1 MRGPPILAAVLAA
14 AVGLTLAACGEG
26 TDPKATVEATTAADE
41 RLAERI
47 QEELR
52 VYEEGF
58 DLESVPEA
66 QADQLAPVVDNLPQ
80 AAGGIDILRVNEGV
94 VEAET
99 DFPDDEEGAVTGR
112 LICGA
117 IERVVAGKEDVG
129 GHRVLGEEGSVLAE
143 CETDDAD
150 FP

>member
-1 MRGPPILAAVLAA
+1 MLRRSLIALALAAVSAA
-14 AVGLTLAACGEG
+14 ALAACGSG
-26 TDPKATVEATTAADE
+26 TDTKTSVETTTDADA

-47 QEELR
+47 QAELEL
-52 VYEEGF
+52 YETGF
-58 DLESVPEA
+58 DLESMPTA

-80 AAGGIDILRVNEGV
+80 AAGGVRILRVDHGV

-117 IERVVAGKEDVG
+117 IERSIDEKDDPG
-129 GHRVLGEEGSVLAE
+129 GHRVLGEDGAVLAE
-143 CETDDAD
+143 CERDDANY
-150 FP
+150 P